1 LAKIKYNLENRISEC
16 AANPDRANFKVDDK
30 QVEALVHYLA
40 KRYRL

>member
-1 LAKIKYNLENRISEC
+1 V
-16 AANPDRANFKVDDK
+16 NPDRANFKVDDK